1 MTMKMLATVAM
12 GVMMA
17 VVMTVSVAAA
27 ADINCKTLCEKAQ
40 KCPDADKQSTVTE
53 CIKGCTAMKE
63 NLRKDLS
70 AALLT
75 CAEANMCK
83 TVEASDECMKKAMA
97 ANMGKEAA
105 PVKGAEKLVSAYC
118 DKMMQCVG
126 QAGTVPAEQVATMK
140 AQCNQNMAMSGL
152 DKMLSEKG
160 VKRFTEC
167 MTKSTCDKLDA
178 CMAEVFGATPEK

>member
-1 MTMKMLATVAM
+1 MTMKTLAAVAL

-17 VVMTVSVAAA
+17 VGMTVSVAAA
-27 ADINCKTLCEKAQ
+27 ADIDCKVLCEKAQ

-63 NLRKDLS
+63 NLRKELS
-70 AALLT
+70 SALLS

-83 TVEASDECMKKAMA
+83 TVEASDECMKKAMT
-97 ANMGKEAA
+97 ANMAKETA
-105 PVKGAEKLVSAYC
+105 PTKGADKIIPVYC
-118 DKMMQCVG
+118 DKMVQCMGEAGSVPPE
-126 QAGTVPAEQVATMK
+126 QAATIK
-140 AQCNQNMAMSGL
+140 TQCLQNMGMSGL

-160 VKRFTEC
+160 VKRFSDC
-167 MTKSTCDKLDA
+167 MTKSTCEKLDA